1 MRALFLYLYVE
12 LLLSVAI
19 FSVTGRIEILP

>member
-1 MRALFLYLYVE
+1 MRALFLYFYVG